1 MNPSMLAQTAWPACH
16 AWGWAGWAWHV
27 LAWGLLAALVVAVVV
42 ALARRGGAGQH
53 PDALAVLEARY
64 THGELSTE
72 EYRQRRED
80 LR

>member
-1 MNPSMLAQTAWPACH
+1 MTPIVLAQTAWPACH
-16 AWGWAGWAWHV
+16 TWGWAGWTWHI

-42 ALARRGGAGQH
+42 AVSRRGAGQR
-53 PDALAVLEARY
+53 PDALAVLDARY